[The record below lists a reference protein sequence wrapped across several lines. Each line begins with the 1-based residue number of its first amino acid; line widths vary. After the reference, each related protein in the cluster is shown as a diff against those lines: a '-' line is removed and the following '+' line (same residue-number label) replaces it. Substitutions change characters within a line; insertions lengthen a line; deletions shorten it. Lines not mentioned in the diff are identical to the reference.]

1 MNLRLKNIWNKEID
15 ADIESILNT
24 HLEKWIEKSNQKYS
38 IDIKYI
44 GGEISSTYFDKYLN
58 VEEII
63 DMIPNLKYLEG
74 FEKHFETS
82 KNQINAEFLFPIIED
97 ACGAIFISTHGK
109 FSGQII
115 HVDNGDFGFAHIANN
130 IDEFKIK
137 LKEFNF
143 KL

>member
-63 DMIPNLKYLEG
+63 DMILTL
-74 FEKHFETS
+74 
-82 KNQINAEFLFPIIED
+82 
-97 ACGAIFISTHGK
+97 ST
-109 FSGQII
+109 
-115 HVDNGDFGFAHIANN
+115 
-130 IDEFKIK
+130 
-137 LKEFNF
+137 
-143 KL
+143 